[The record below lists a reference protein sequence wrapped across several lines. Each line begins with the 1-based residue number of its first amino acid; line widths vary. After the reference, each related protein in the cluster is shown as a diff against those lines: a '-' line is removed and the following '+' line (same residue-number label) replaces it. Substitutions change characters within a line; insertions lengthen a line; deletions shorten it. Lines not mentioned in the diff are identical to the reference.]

1 MNSSCDPSSGAR
13 LKALARAFGK
23 AKSQAHR
30 DDNAARV
37 YGAQLCA
44 SVKIARLSL
53 GYTKQELA
61 DECDVGMS
69 VISAMEDG
77 FVPSISIINRAFSF
91 LGFDLLADLVG
102 TSL

>member
-1 MNSSCDPSSGAR
+1 LYGKELCLNAR
-13 LKALARAFGK
+13 I
-23 AKSQAHR
+23 
-30 DDNAARV
+30 V
-37 YGAQLCA
+37 
-44 SVKIARLSL
+44 RLNL

-61 DECDVGMS
+61 SECEVPLS
-69 VISAMEDG
+69 VICAMEEG